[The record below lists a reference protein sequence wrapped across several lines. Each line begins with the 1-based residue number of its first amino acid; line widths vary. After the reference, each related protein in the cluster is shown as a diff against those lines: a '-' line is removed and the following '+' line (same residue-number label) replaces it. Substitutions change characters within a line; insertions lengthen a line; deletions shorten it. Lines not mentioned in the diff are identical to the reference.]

1 MEGTKQ
7 GFTGNPIIPDAP
19 AADPTMVIFE
29 GEYCV
34 YPTGG
39 NVTEPGFSV
48 WTSTDLSN
56 FKSEGMILKF
66 SDLGWAKKDAW
77 APDIVERN
85 GKYYFYFSADSSIG
99 VAVSDSPKGPFVDA
113 LGHPLIDFEE
123 DMSTIDPRIF
133 IDDDGE
139 TYLYWGATFDGK
151 LFMRKMNRDMISF
164 QGEKMVVLDCKPND
178 YYHSEGSYLFK
189 RKGLYYYIWSEY
201 IWDEVPRLKTD
212 YSYRLNW
219 SVAEHPEGPF
229 TRDPDRVPFLSSD
242 AELKFLG
249 PGHNSVLHLPGTDEY
264 YVVYHQHDGRHN
276 GRVKRYTNIDRLHF
290 GEDGVIYTVK
300 MTREGVPLSP
310 IKAWIK
316 GEEKGP
322 YSSGTDLVFLLGHRL
337 AEEDIMSVTLYANE
351 KAVVQMG
358 RDGKIH
364 WENPQKGFYK
374 VYAEVVC
381 KDGEKIVTETL
392 NVDVI

>member
-1 MEGTKQ
+1 MSEIKQ
-7 GFTGNPIIPDAP
+7 GYTGNPIIPDAVT
-19 AADPTMVIFE
+19 ADPTMVIFE

-39 NVTEPGFSV
+39 NATEPGFTV

-77 APDIVERN
+77 APDIIERN

-133 IDDDGE
+133 IDDDGA
-139 TYLYWGATFDGK
+139 TYLYWGATFEGK
-151 LFMRKMNRDMISF
+151 LFMRRMNADMISF
-164 QGEKMVVLDCKPND
+164 QGEKEVVLDCHVEG
-178 YYHSEGSYLFK
+178 YYHCEGSYLFK
-189 RKGLYYYIWSEY
+189 RNGLYYYLWSEY
-201 IWDEVPRLKTD
+201 NWDNIPHLDVD
-212 YSYRLNW
+212 HSYRVNW
-219 SVAEHPEGPF
+219 AVSKKPEGPF
-229 TRDPDRVPFLSSD
+229 IREPFRIPFLSSD
-242 AELKFLG
+242 NELNFLA
-249 PGHNSVLHLPGTDEY
+249 PGHNSVLHLPGTEEY
-264 YVVYHQHDGRHN
+264 YIVYHQHDGSNKRH
-276 GRVKRYTNIDRLHF
+276 TNIDKIPF
-290 GEDGVIYTVK
+290 GEDGAIYTMK
-300 MTREGVPLSP
+300 MTKEGVPLAP

-316 GEEKGP
+316 EEEKGP
-322 YSSGTDLVFLLGHRL
+322 YPSGKELVFLFGHRL
-337 AEEDIMSVTLYANE
+337 TEEEIMSVTLYANQ
-351 KAVVQMG
+351 KAVAQMG

-364 WENPQKGFYK
+364 WENPQAGFYK
-374 VYAEVVC
+374 VYAEVLC
-381 KDGEKIVTETL
+381 KDDSKIITETL